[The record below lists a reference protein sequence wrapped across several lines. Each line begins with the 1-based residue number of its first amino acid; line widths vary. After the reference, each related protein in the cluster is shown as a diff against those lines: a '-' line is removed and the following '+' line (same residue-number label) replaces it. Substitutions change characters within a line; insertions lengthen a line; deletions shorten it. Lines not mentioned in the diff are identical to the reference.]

1 MKFDVNYIKDIQ
13 PTYEG
18 GIPCLQVNVYQN
30 SSQQEHLLCTLWEE
44 MGDEGFQRIF
54 NSNGYVLK
62 KKENTDE

>member
-1 MKFDVNYIKDIQ
+1 MKFNTNYIKDIQ

-18 GIPCLQVNVYQN
+18 IPCLQLNVYLN